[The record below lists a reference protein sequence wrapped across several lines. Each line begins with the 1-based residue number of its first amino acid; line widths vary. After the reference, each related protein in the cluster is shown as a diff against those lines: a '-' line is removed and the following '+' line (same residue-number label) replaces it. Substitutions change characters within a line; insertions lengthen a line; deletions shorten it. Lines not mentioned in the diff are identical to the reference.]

1 VRHKREDDI
10 QLKVHP
16 VKKIHKMMKS
26 CFGLAGNYLS
36 IFILALNL
44 AAVNGQSASTTASK
58 PEGELRLATFD
69 VDATPPIGSY
79 MAYGKVINTWDL
91 SLRARGIVLI
101 GAGKPVVLCSVDWIG
116 IANDA
121 QDEFKRVIAEA
132 AGTEPSR
139 VAVHTVHQHDA
150 PICDFGA
157 EKFLRDAGID
167 PLGYESTFSRTVL
180 KKIATAISEAMK
192 APSPFDQVGLGEAP
206 VYMVAS
212 NRRILGPDGKV
223 RGTRYTT
230 CKDSSL
236 RAEPEGL
243 IDPVV
248 SVISFW
254 NGNKPLAVLSYY
266 AVHPQSYYLTGL
278 PNPDFPGLARFY
290 RQLEVPEAL
299 HIHFNGAGGNLGAGK
314 YNDGSHENRGI
325 LAQRLADGM
334 KRAWE
339 STKKDRVTAA
349 DISWDIEQVALPP
362 AQHFASL
369 GDELRKKA
377 DNPIYVS
384 NNISKVIWYNRC
396 ISGKKTELYCLKLG
410 RARVLHMPGELFVEY
425 QLAARAERPDLF
437 VAMAAYGDYGPEYIC
452 TDIAY
457 TQGGYEGSDASGV
470 APGSE
475 KILMDAIKKL
485 LHK

>member
-1 VRHKREDDI
+1 MRKSSI
-10 QLKVHP
+10 LK
-16 VKKIHKMMKS
+16 
-26 CFGLAGNYLS
+26 AGRILS
-36 IFILALNL
+36 VILLLLSVTVAK
-44 AAVNGQSASTTASK
+44 GQSTSK
-58 PEGELRLATFD
+58 DAERPATGLSLATFD

-79 MAYGKVINTWDL
+79 MAYGRVINTWDL
-91 SLRARGIVLI
+91 SLRARGIVI
-101 GAGKPVVLCSVDWIG
+101 MGAGKPVVLCSVDWIG

-157 EKFLRDAGID
+157 EKFLKQAGID
-167 PLGYESTFSRTVL
+167 PLGYESSFTRTVL
-180 KKIATAISEAMK
+180 KNISAAIMEAVK
-192 APSPFDQVGLGEAP
+192 APAAFDQVGLGEAP

-243 IDPVV
+243 IDPLV

-334 KRAWE
+334 TRAWE
-339 STKKDRVTAA
+339 ATKKEKVTAA
-349 DISWDIEQVALPP
+349 DIAWNIEQVALIP
-362 AQHFASL
+362 ASHFASL

-384 NNISKVIWYNRC
+384 NNVSKVIWYNRC
-396 ISGKKTELYCLKLG
+396 ISGRKTELYCLSLG
-410 RARVLHMPGELFVEY
+410 RARVLHMPGELFVEF
-425 QLAARAERPDLF
+425 QLAAKAERPDLF

-485 LHK
+485 LHQ